1 MEPRAKIESNLGTCK
16 RGSPLI
22 KLMVYER
29 LEDAVGVWEAGNAKH
44 IHTHTHTVSPVIHK
58 LDGASGNDRKH
69 I

>member
-29 LEDAVGVWEAGNAKH
+29 LEDAVGGVGSWQCQT
-44 IHTHTHTVSPVIHK
+44 HTHTHTHSVPRDTQTRWS
-58 LDGASGNDRKH
+58 LGQ
-69 I
+69 